1 MILKHKPPGFHE
13 ALQLLFLVMSITGIT
28 PPSWL
33 HSHTILLYKNGDP
46 ATLDNYRPI
55 TLANALY
62 KLCTKC
68 IVMLATNYVEIRKI
82 LSPEQEG
89 FRTDRS

>member
-1 MILKHKPPGFHE
+1 MLKHMPPAFHE
-13 ALQLLFLVMSITGIT
+13 ALQLLFQTMSITEIT

-33 HSHTILLYKNGDP
+33 HSHTILLYKKGDP

-62 KLCTKC
+62 
-68 IVMLATNYVEIRKI
+68 
-82 LSPEQEG
+82 
-89 FRTDRS
+89 